1 MIQFFDTELCPLTPT
16 FLPKI
21 QNCQMIFL
29 QIIYPHIIVQK
40 YLHNLGI
47 MIAHILCVVKK
58 AFLAFIFNLANQK
71 DDHHVIRKANY

>member
-1 MIQFFDTELCPLTPT
+1 
-16 FLPKI
+16 
-21 QNCQMIFL
+21 
-29 QIIYPHIIVQK
+29 
-40 YLHNLGI
+40 